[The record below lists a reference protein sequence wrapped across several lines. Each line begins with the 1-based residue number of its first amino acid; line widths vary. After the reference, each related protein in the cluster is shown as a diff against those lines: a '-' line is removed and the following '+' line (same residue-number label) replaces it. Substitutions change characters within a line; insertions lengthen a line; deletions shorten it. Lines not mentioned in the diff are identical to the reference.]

1 VPYRF
6 EIDER
11 FSPRETTWVTGSRR
25 GTAVPGELAPRLDAA
40 VAPVTTTMDSRWPAR
55 MTVPRRPFARWTAA
69 TVVPYRFEIDERFSP
84 RATTWV
90 TGLRRGTAVPA
101 EVAVRLDAAV
111 APVTTTMDSRWP
123 ALMTVPRR
131 PFARW
136 MAATVV
142 PYRFEI
148 DERFSPRW
156 TTWVSA
162 SPVAS
167 VCG

>member
-1 VPYRF
+1 
-6 EIDER
+6 
-11 FSPRETTWVTGSRR
+11 
-25 GTAVPGELAPRLDAA
+25 
-40 VAPVTTTMDSRWPAR
+40 
-55 MTVPRRPFARWTAA
+55 VPRSPLARWTAA

-90 TGLRRGTAVPA
+90 TGSLRGTAVPGELA
-101 EVAVRLDAAV
+101 PRLDAAV
-111 APVTTTMDSRWP
+111 APVPATMDSRWP
-123 ALMTVPRR
+123 ARMTVPRS

-136 MAATVV
+136 TAATVV